1 MATNEVPLSL
11 ESIEQALLQFAYP
24 GNYGSVRIQIRLL
37 ATAAR
42 EIMLDTEHRT
52 VTRLD
57 HAKSEQKINET
68 NERFQRVRAAIAE
81 KTREFCLS
89 CPVCEIVGHFQDG
102 KMASLELVK
111 SGERLV

>member
-1 MATNEVPLSL
+1 MAANQVPIALD
-11 ESIEQALLQFAYP
+11 SIEQALLQFAYP
-24 GNYGSVRIQIRLL
+24 GNYGSVRIQLTILP
-37 ATAAR
+37 TAAR

-57 HAKSEQKINET
+57 HATTQQKINET

-81 KTREFCLS
+81 QIREFRLS
-89 CPVCEIVGHFQDG
+89 CPVSEIIANFQDG
-102 KMASLELVK
+102 KIATLELVK